1 VSRLKRISFV
11 VEGPTDYVLLD
22 ALVEHFL
29 NSDDYVPTRIQPPIS
44 EFTNNSGP
52 LGGGWKGVLK
62 WCSMIGENPDSSPL
76 TNCDFL
82 IIHIDADIAGEAE
95 LASLNLSAECPPA
108 ATACD
113 NIRQHLARLIGGS
126 LVSGVILCVPS
137 QCMEAWVLCALHTN
151 EAKKFEPLECRI
163 EVERLLI
170 GRPDRLV
177 VNKSGA
183 AKKQTNS
190 YKLVANRFVAGWGQ
204 TTAICSQAE
213 RFEAEFKSE
222 FG

>member
-108 ATACD
+108 ATAPGEAYWR
-113 NIRQHLARLIGGS
+113 ITGLRGHLVCTVPVYGS
-126 LVSGVILCVPS
+126 MGP
-137 QCMEAWVLCALHTN
+137 LCA
-151 EAKKFEPLECRI
+151 
-163 EVERLLI
+163 
-170 GRPDRLV
+170 
-177 VNKSGA
+177 
-183 AKKQTNS
+183 S
-190 YKLVANRFVAGWGQ
+190 YKR
-204 TTAICSQAE
+204 SQ
-213 RFEAEFKSE
+213 KI
-222 FG
+222 